1 MPVRRLR
8 YPALMV
14 ATSLTLALLQLLLSC
29 APSAQAARVPAELG
43 MPGEFEALWYD
54 GQAEVNGYRWQGS
67 RYGEL
72 RTGEAVAIFVTEP
85 MGAKEHVKVDRP
97 ETYRGE
103 VLTVLKLNLVRDFQT
118 GIYDY
123 DTMVS
128 VFARVEDFAPLKLS
142 FSSAEWC
149 GNVYEQLDLGPQ
161 GVALDVASYF
171 QDESAR
177 KTLPAKAG
185 GILGDQLFVWLR
197 GLRGHVL
204 AAGETRVLPY
214 LADSFERRLRHAEA
228 SWGELTLTRETA
240 LASLRVPAGAFE
252 AVVYR
257 LKASD
262 GREGVVGIE
271 AAYPHRLLSW
281 SWARGSEVLDSAELT
296 GSRRMKYWELH
307 AEGQEAL
314 RKELGLDG

>member
-1 MPVRRLR
+1 
-8 YPALMV
+8 MV
-14 ATSLTLALLQLLLSC
+14 ATSPNLIAALLALSC
-29 APSAQAARVPAELG
+29 SPVVQGSLVPAG
-43 MPGEFEALWYD
+43 SGTPGEFESLWYD

-97 ETYRGE
+97 ADYRGE

-123 DTMVS
+123 KTMVS
-128 VFARVEDFAPLKLS
+128 AFVRVDDFAPLKLS
-142 FSSAEWC
+142 FTSAEWC
-149 GNVYEQLDLGPQ
+149 GNVYEQLDVGPK
-161 GVALDVASYF
+161 GVALDIASYF
-171 QDESAR
+171 QDESAQG
-177 KTLPAKAG
+177 TLPAKNG
-185 GILGDQLFVWLR
+185 GIVGDQLFVWLR

-204 AAGETRVLPY
+204 AAGEARTLPY
-214 LADSFERRLRHAEA
+214 LTDPFERRLRHTEA
-228 SWGELTLTRETA
+228 SWGELTLTREEK
-240 LASLRVPAGAFE
+240 LASLRVPAGTFE
-252 AVVYR
+252 AVVVR
-257 LKASD
+257 LKATD
-262 GREGVVGIE
+262 GRAGTVWVEQ
-271 AAYPHRLLSW
+271 AYPHRLLSW